1 MVQQDFSFDLN
12 SKEVSFDMRFVF
24 DYKDVLTQYPTNAA
38 AVSHSSPAQEVQNS
52 TQSAQSEIKTSES
65 CTANSLQLSPV
76 SANSPTPVSTGE
88 TGTVVSRFSNINVSS
103 SKAGPV
109 TVDGSKRHP
118 SASTFRRTTR
128 KERLNLARG
137 QKMPLNVSSKGEA
150 RAKHPGGR
158 PTKRTPE
165 ITARIA
171 EAISFGLTDDEAA
184 AVVGIDDD
192 TLTQWRK
199 IPEFSGAIKTA
210 VATRK
215 LARLKRIEAGE
226 LGWQGT
232 AWAMERQY
240 PERFAKPEI
249 QLNLDCASR
258 ESQKREK
265 MQLFLQQVSPTIQQ
279 IVDSQPEEGNWG
291 PAPTRTDHPPSPSL
305 EDVDFD

>member
-1 MVQQDFSFDLN
+1 
-12 SKEVSFDMRFVF
+12 MRFVF
-24 DYKDVLTQYPTNAA
+24 DYRDVS
-38 AVSHSSPAQEVQNS
+38 V
-52 TQSAQSEIKTSES
+52 
-65 CTANSLQLSPV
+65 
-76 SANSPTPVSTGE
+76 
-88 TGTVVSRFSNINVSS
+88 TGTASSLGVQSVTDSDAAPPAPATILNAPTEQRDAVGSSLSNIKVSS
-103 SKAGPV
+103 SGAGPM
-109 TVDGSKRHP
+109 TLNGRKRHP
-118 SASTFRRTTR
+118 NGSSSRRTPT
-128 KERLNLARG
+128 KETMRLAAG
-137 QKMPLNVSSKGEA
+137 EKMPRNVSSKGDA
-150 RAKHPGGR
+150 KTKHPGGR

-240 PERFAKPEI
+240 PERFARPEI

-258 ESQKREK
+258 ESQKREQ
-265 MQLFLQQVSPTIQQ
+265 MQLFLEQVRPTIQQ
-279 IVDSQPEEGNWG
+279 IVESQPEEENWG
-291 PAPTRTDHPPSPSL
+291 SAPTGIAHRPLPSL
-305 EDVDFD
+305 GDVDFD

>member
-1 MVQQDFSFDLN
+1 
-12 SKEVSFDMRFVF
+12 
-24 DYKDVLTQYPTNAA
+24 
-38 AVSHSSPAQEVQNS
+38 
-52 TQSAQSEIKTSES
+52 
-65 CTANSLQLSPV
+65 
-76 SANSPTPVSTGE
+76 
-88 TGTVVSRFSNINVSS
+88 
-103 SKAGPV
+103 
-109 TVDGSKRHP
+109 
-118 SASTFRRTTR
+118 
-128 KERLNLARG
+128 
-137 QKMPLNVSSKGEA
+137 MPLNVSSKGKA

-226 LGWQGT
+226 PGWQGT

-249 QLNLDCASR
+249 QLNLNCASR
-258 ESQKREK
+258 EAQKREQ
-265 MQLFLQQVSPTIQQ
+265 MHLFLQQVSPSIRK
-279 IVDSQPEEGNWG
+279 IVDSQPEERNWETSPRATG
-291 PAPTRTDHPPSPSL
+291 YRPSPSV
-305 EDVDFD
+305 EDVDFDLSFGPK